1 MLRGDFAP
9 STICFLSWFSR
20 PLNSWNG
27 NSVFQSN
34 ASSSCFM
41 NSRFPTLY
49 SLGSIVRSS
58 QWSIRLFS
66 LHFYLN
72 LAVGCITKMRLHA
85 SSSLKFIIAMKDLCK
100 QIYILKLFPTSFVL
114 KSIQRFCLVQTLA
127 VQDYNV
133 QNQQMKN

>member
-9 STICFLSWFSR
+9 STICFLSWISR

-58 QWSIRLFS
+58 QWSIHLLVLLRFIFES
-66 LHFYLN
+66 RCWFYN
-72 LAVGCITKMRLHA
+72 KDNS
-85 SSSLKFIIAMKDLCK
+85 SSSLKFIIAMEDLCK
-100 QIYILKLFPTSFVL
+100 QIYILTLFPIIFVL
-114 KSIQRFCLVQTLA
+114 KSIQRFCPVQTLA
-127 VQDYNV
+127 VFKWKINLI
-133 QNQQMKN
+133 NITF